1 MTRKQRK
8 KTGKKSMNSEGESW
22 KRDKGETKAEN
33 RIQEERGG
41 NRKHAGGQEKQ
52 GRMRLRRQRW
62 GEKKTEKSSRKEKS
76 QKETGSLPFRARR
89 IDEEEKDKE
98 TKRQRDKQNEAETKT
113 ERESKTPAEGKEME
127 KGLPQTGQGTG
138 D

>member
-1 MTRKQRK
+1 
-8 KTGKKSMNSEGESW
+8 
-22 KRDKGETKAEN
+22 
-33 RIQEERGG
+33 
-41 NRKHAGGQEKQ
+41 
-52 GRMRLRRQRW
+52 MRLRRQRW